1 MTVELGHS
9 FLNLEANV
17 DEECIDDLVDY
28 VGQYEV
34 EGVAEGRSIL
44 ARDVF
49 VPKLVNRK
57 PQKSGAC
64 NVHHM
69 AHQLSNLLVFMQEIS
84 RFFSVK
90 VADLKQDYTLNEAR
104 TNEYSIVDRTVLNIE
119 GVPDED

>member
-1 MTVELGHS
+1 MSHS
-9 FLNLEANV
+9 FLNLKANV

-49 VPKLVNRK
+49 VPKLVYRK

-69 AHQLSNLLVFMQEIS
+69 AH
-84 RFFSVK
+84 
-90 VADLKQDYTLNEAR
+90 
-104 TNEYSIVDRTVLNIE
+104 
-119 GVPDED
+119 